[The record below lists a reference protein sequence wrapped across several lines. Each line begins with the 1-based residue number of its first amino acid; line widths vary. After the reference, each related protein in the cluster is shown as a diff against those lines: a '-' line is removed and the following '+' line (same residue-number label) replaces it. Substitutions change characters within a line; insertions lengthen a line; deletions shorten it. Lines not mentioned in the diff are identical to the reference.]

1 MSECV
6 SELERFAEEASKLIP
21 HRFEV
26 VTGLDDGTRIPAEAL
41 SEDHTVGLYVEV
53 IPRKMR
59 ENLDGFRSIE
69 VADLVPQ
76 ASEAQGLFLEY
87 EPLRN
92 TRFRAERLQFLE
104 EGWWAETS
112 EVKYP
117 AGTVLGLMHVM
128 KELYGAAHL
137 CINGELP
144 MPLWIRSAPGEE
156 AGTVEALAPG
166 EETGRVE
173 AVVQARGEGRVLL
186 TNIHSECPME
196 FARRFAEAARGYYRL
211 ADE

>member
-1 MSECV
+1 MREMSDCV

-21 HRFEV
+21 HRFEI

-41 SEDHTVGLYVEV
+41 SEDHTVGLYVGV
-53 IPRKMR
+53 MPRKMR

-76 ASEAQGLFLEY
+76 QAAASEESEGLFLEY
-87 EPLRN
+87 AALRN
-92 TRFRAERLQFLE
+92 TRFRAERLQFVE
-104 EGWWAETS
+104 EGWWAVTS

-117 AGTVLGLMHVM
+117 AGTVLGLMHVV

-144 MPLWIRSAPGEE
+144 MPLWIRAAP
-156 AGTVEALAPG
+156 LG
-166 EETGRVE
+166 EETGTVQ
-173 AVVQARGEGRVLL
+173 AVVQAWGEGRVLL
-186 TNIHSECPME
+186 TNIHTECPME
-196 FARRFAEAARGYYRL
+196 FARRFVEAARGYYRL
-211 ADE
+211 ADG

>member
-144 MPLWIRSAPGEE
+144 MPLWIRA
-156 AGTVEALAPG
+156 AALG
-166 EETGRVE
+166 EETETVE

>member
-6 SELERFAEEASKLIP
+6 PELERFAAEASKLIP
-21 HRFEV
+21 HRFEI
-26 VTGLDDGTRIPAEAL
+26 VTELDDGTRIPAEAL
-41 SEDHTVGLYVEV
+41 SEDHTVGLYVGV
-53 IPRKMR
+53 VPRKMR

-76 ASEAQGLFLEY
+76 GEESEGLFLEY
-87 EPLRN
+87 AALRD
-92 TRFRAERLQFLE
+92 TRFRAERLQYLE
-104 EGWWAETS
+104 EGWWGATS

-117 AGTVLGLMHVM
+117 AGTVLGLMHVV
-128 KELYGAAHL
+128 KELYGSVHL

-144 MPLWIRSAPGEE
+144 MPLWIRA
-156 AGTVEALAPG
+156 AALG
-166 EETGRVE
+166 EETETVD

-211 ADE
+211 ADG